1 MTKLDEN
8 FRILIVDDNKELR
21 EILEEYLHNEAA
33 QIEGASNGKE
43 ALAKQNQTPYDLI
56 ITDLNMPE
64 VTGMEMIKSIK
75 QKNDVTEFIII
86 TGYASLDS
94 AVEAVKMGAFDYIVK
109 PFRMEEL
116 KVVVKNVRDKVAL
129 KKLNISLFNKLRGL
143 YDEIERYKHRVGSE
157 NDEPVKTTRI
167 ADTEHILSE
176 IKKIEK
182 LSKGRLFID

>member
-1 MTKLDEN
+1 MNNSDDV

-21 EILEEYLHNEAA
+21 EILEEYLQSEAVH
-33 QIEGASNGKE
+33 IEGAANGKD
-43 ALAKQNQTPYDLI
+43 ALVKYSQNPFDLI

-64 VTGMEMIKSIK
+64 ITGMEMIKSIK
-75 QKNDVTEFIII
+75 QQNDVTEFIII

-129 KKLNISLFNKLRGL
+129 KKLNASLFNKLKGL
-143 YDEIERYKHRVGSE
+143 YDEIERYRQKEE
-157 NDEPVKTTRI
+157 NENAEPTKTSM
-167 ADTEHILSE
+167 ADTEHILTK
-176 IKKIEK
+176 IKKIEEIA
-182 LSKGRLFID
+182 KGRLFID